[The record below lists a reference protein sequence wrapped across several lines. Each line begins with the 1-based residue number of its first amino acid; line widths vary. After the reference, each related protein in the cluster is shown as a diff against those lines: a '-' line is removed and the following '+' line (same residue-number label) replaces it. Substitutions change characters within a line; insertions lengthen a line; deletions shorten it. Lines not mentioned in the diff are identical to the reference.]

1 MQAKSERG
9 GICKPMESDSKKPA
23 TLRQV
28 AELAGVSAAT
38 ASLVLNRK
46 GEISEPTRTRVLQA
60 MEELRYVPRGER
72 PRSEELP
79 AEAVHT
85 VRFLKIARH
94 GKTVNRD
101 HSVFISDYIDGMS
114 MEATRRDYSLQVVT
128 HEGEEISSIL
138 KGLQGADLRGIVA
151 LGTELSDDDIRQV
164 MGCGI
169 PNVIID
175 THRPFMGG
183 NFVDMDNDQLVYRA
197 LDHLMAQG
205 FRRIGMVSSYSSVE
219 NFRLRHDAFLR
230 GMAAHGLECRPAE
243 ILSVESTLEGS
254 YADSM
259 RQIAHGKVADA
270 YLCANDIIA
279 FGFIRALREHGIRVP
294 EDVSV
299 IGIDNLPMAAMFDP
313 PLTSLNV
320 PKQKIGAMAIRT
332 LDDLIIAD
340 TAQPPIKV
348 LVAGD
353 LVLRD
358 SVRLFTAP
366 EVASAIG

>member
-1 MQAKSERG
+1 
-9 GICKPMESDSKKPA
+9 MESDRKKPA

-28 AELAGVSAAT
+28 AEMAGVSVAT

-46 GEISEPTRTRVLQA
+46 GEISEATRTRVLRAIEA
-60 MEELRYVPRGER
+60 MNYVPRGEKAR
-72 PRSEELP
+72 VEEFP
-79 AEAVHT
+79 SDSVHT

-94 GKTVNRD
+94 GQTVNQN

-114 MEATRRDYSLQVVT
+114 MEATRRDYSLQVAT

-138 KGLQGADLRGIVA
+138 DGLAGADLRGIVA
-151 LGTELSDDDIRQV
+151 LGTELSDEDIRKI

-183 NFVDMDNDQLVYRA
+183 NFVDMDNDQLVHRA
-197 LDHLMAQG
+197 LDHLMEQG
-205 FRRIGMVSSYSSVE
+205 FRRVGMVSSYSSVV

-230 GMAAHGLECRPAE
+230 GMAAHGLEYVPE
-243 ILSVESTLEGS
+243 DILSVESTLGGA
-254 YADSM
+254 YTDSVE
-259 RQIAHGKVADA
+259 QISRGGVADA

-279 FGFIRALREHGIRVP
+279 FGFIRALREHGFRVP

-299 IGIDNLPMAAMFDP
+299 IGIDNLPMAAVFDP

-320 PKQKIGAMAIRT
+320 PKQRIGAMAIRI
-332 LDDLIIAD
+332 LDDLIIAGVPH
-340 TAQPPIKV
+340 PPVKV

-353 LVLRD
+353 LVLRE
-358 SVRLFTAP
+358 SVRLRAAA
-366 EVASAIG
+366 EAAAASG

>member
-1 MQAKSERG
+1 
-9 GICKPMESDSKKPA
+9 MESDRKKPA

-28 AELAGVSAAT
+28 AERAGVSAAT

-46 GEISEPTRTRVLQA
+46 GEISEATRTRVLRA
-60 MEELRYVPRGER
+60 MEAMNYVPRGEKAR
-72 PRSEELP
+72 GEDLP
-79 AEAVHT
+79 ADSVHT

-94 GKTVNRD
+94 GQTVNRN

-128 HEGEEISSIL
+128 HEGDDISSIL
-138 KGLQGADLRGIVA
+138 RGMAGADLRGIVA
-151 LGTELSDDDIRQV
+151 LGTELSDADIREIL
-164 MGCGI
+164 GCGI

-183 NFVDMDNDQLVYRA
+183 NFVDMDNDQLVHRA
-197 LDHLMAQG
+197 LDHLMKQG
-205 FRRIGMVSSYSSVE
+205 FRRIGMVSSYSSVM

-230 GMAAHGLECRPAE
+230 GMAAHRLEIVPDD
-243 ILSVESTLEGS
+243 ILSVESTLEGA
-254 YADSM
+254 YADSVE
-259 RQIAHGKVADA
+259 QITPGKVADA

-279 FGFIRALREHGIRVP
+279 FGFIRALRERGIRVP

-299 IGIDNLPMAAMFDP
+299 IGIDNLPMAAVFDP

-320 PKQKIGAMAIRT
+320 PKQKIGAMAIRI
-332 LDDLIIAD
+332 LDDLIIA
-340 TAQPPIKV
+340 ASPQPAVKV

-353 LVLRD
+353 LVLRE
-358 SVRLFTAP
+358 SVRLRENASRKTAS
-366 EVASAIG
+366 V